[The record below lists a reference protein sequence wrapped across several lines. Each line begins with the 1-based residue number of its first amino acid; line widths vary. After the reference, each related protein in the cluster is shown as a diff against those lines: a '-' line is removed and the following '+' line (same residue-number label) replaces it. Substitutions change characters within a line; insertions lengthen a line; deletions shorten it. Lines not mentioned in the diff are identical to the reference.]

1 MTMQRDEDPAA
12 IVVEGIRVQPDRPEP
27 PLGLNSEEARELE
40 GKAAEAVAQLR
51 DASGSK
57 EMALIDS
64 ITTVGIRSQRQA
76 GSDLQLLRGRVGD
89 LIGKHGLGAGDRI
102 AGELAEL
109 RATLNR
115 IDPKKVGEESI
126 VRRFVHVLPFGR
138 RQILRTLE
146 TIAVRYEPISRQ
158 VMLLETRLREG
169 RFLLTRDN
177 IELRKLYEQVEGQ
190 QAAVQKN
197 CYLGELLLRDLEDLQ
212 RETPDE
218 PKRDRVQNAIFDV
231 ATRLQDMK
239 TMEEVHKQLFVSLE
253 MTRQNNTRLGQAIDR
268 SLTLVTNVVMVGLA
282 IQAALA
288 RQARVLEATRRTR
301 EFLGDLLVANATTI
315 KQHTIE
321 IGDVYKS
328 PVIAFERIEQAH
340 AELLEAISIADRLRD
355 EGITAA
361 KEHIE
366 KLVKLADGIDART
379 LALPPGQEA
388 SIEA

>member
-1 MTMQRDEDPAA
+1 MTTQNENLSEIVDDSIPTKTKQPRLPA
-12 IVVEGIRVQPDRPEP
+12 
-27 PLGLNSEEARELE
+27 GLSPEEARELQ
-40 GKAAEAVAQLR
+40 GRAAEAVAQLR
-51 DASGSK
+51 EASGSK
-57 EMALIDS
+57 EMALIDN
-64 ITTVGIRSQRQA
+64 ITAVGIRTQRQA

-89 LIGKHGLGAGDRI
+89 PIGKEGSGAGNRI
-102 AGELAEL
+102 AAELAEL

-115 IDPKKVGEESI
+115 IDPNKVGEESI
-126 VRRFVHVLPFGR
+126 VRRLVQILPFGR

-169 RFLLTRDN
+169 RLLLTRDN
-177 IELRKLYEQVEGQ
+177 IELRKLYEQVESQ

-197 CYLGELLLRDLEDLQ
+197 CYLGELLLRDLEALQ
-212 RETPDE
+212 RETNDE
-218 PKRDRVQNAIFDV
+218 AKRDRVQNAVFDV
-231 ATRLQDMK
+231 GTRLQDLK
-239 TMEEVHKQLFVSLE
+239 TMEEVHNQLFVSIE

-288 RQARVLEATRRTR
+288 RQWRVLEATQRTR

-315 KQHTIE
+315 KQHTVE

-340 AELLEAISIADRLRD
+340 TELLEAIAIADRLRD
-355 EGITAA
+355 EGIVAA

-366 KLVKLADGIDART
+366 KLVKLADGIEART
-379 LALPPGQEA
+379 LALPPGQET